1 MAILDNIKSK
11 EFWIHVLKLGGIFFV
26 IFVLLSALI
35 SNFSDVMA
43 GDFEQVYQEQWA
55 DGKWRKDLLLK
66 AAISFVYAIYM
77 VSRRRRV
84 EEKS

>member
-1 MAILDNIKSK
+1 MAILDNFKSK
-11 EFWIHVLKLGGIFFV
+11 EFWIHVLKLGGVFFV

-35 SNFSDVMA
+35 SNFSDVLA
-43 GDFEQVYQEQWA
+43 GNFEQVYQEQWS
-55 DGKWRKDLLLK
+55 DGKWRRDLLIK

-77 VSRRRRV
+77 VSRRRKV